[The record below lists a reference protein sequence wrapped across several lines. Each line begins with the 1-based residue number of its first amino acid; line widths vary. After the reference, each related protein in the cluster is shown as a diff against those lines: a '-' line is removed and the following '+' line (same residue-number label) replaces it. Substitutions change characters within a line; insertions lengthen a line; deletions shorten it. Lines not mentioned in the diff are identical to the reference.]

1 MTEKEESEL
10 ALFENYKDGT
20 SVKWAQLFTSFCG
33 KLLACIGNC
42 RESIQMSVPT
52 YNDFIITR
60 AIETLSSLFLI
71 LFLYS
76 GNESLTIDHIEKGSY
91 LYVEF
96 LGQIAQEGNMFLGLS
111 SRDASLFL
119 LKKTI
124 YEIPQE
130 VRGSWHS
137 HSEVFTKNLK
147 CLGTIST
154 LNRKLLVKAITLKT
168 EEGIPI
174 LDGLVKQG
182 VYARIVEA
190 LARNIESKTQEI
202 VSKKIAILDFYL
214 DELPCNITSTN
225 ERHVAN
231 TLGYIARCLAANPSK
246 MENVDNIK
254 KTISTTHYM
263 DINKRL
269 IRSFFSS

>member
-10 ALFENYKDGT
+10 ALFENYKDGST
-20 SVKWAQLFTSFCG
+20 VRWGQLFTNFCV

-42 RESIQMSVPT
+42 RDSIRMSVPS

-60 AIETLSSLFLI
+60 AIETLTSVFLL

-96 LGQIAQEGNMFLGLS
+96 LGQIAQEGNIFLGLS

-130 VRGSWHS
+130 VRGNWHAPS
-137 HSEVFTKNLK
+137 DTFAKNLK
-147 CLGTIST
+147 CLGTIAT

-168 EEGIPI
+168 EEGVPF
-174 LDGLVKQG
+174 LDGLVKEG
-182 VYARIVEA
+182 IYARIIDA
-190 LARNIESKTQEI
+190 LSRNIESRNQEM
-202 VSKKIAILDFYL
+202 VLKKIAILDFYL
-214 DELPCNITSTN
+214 DELPSRITSSN
-225 ERHVAN
+225 EKHVTN
-231 TLGYIARCLAANPSK
+231 TLAYIAKCLSATPSK
-246 MENVDNIK
+246 MESVDSIK
-254 KTISTTHYM
+254 RTISTTHYM
-263 DINKRL
+263 NINKRV